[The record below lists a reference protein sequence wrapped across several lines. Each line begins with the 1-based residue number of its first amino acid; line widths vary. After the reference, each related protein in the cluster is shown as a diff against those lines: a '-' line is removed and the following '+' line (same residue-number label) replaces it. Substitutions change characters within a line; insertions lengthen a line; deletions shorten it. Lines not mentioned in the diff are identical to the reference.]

1 MGKKD
6 SDYQDDMVI
15 KELNRYRSLL
25 DGFMKFR
32 KSKNDSVISATNV
45 VIKAQSAQRNGM
57 SESNSKT
64 TT

>member
-32 KSKNDSVISATNV
+32 KSKND
-45 VIKAQSAQRNGM
+45 
-57 SESNSKT
+57 
-64 TT
+64 